1 MALDDIFKALDQQA
15 DEECEQILH
24 EAHDHSDVIAAD
36 AEEEAESIRTA
47 RVSEAERMTRLRA
60 AQSVNA
66 AKLDARKR
74 VAAVK
79 QQGVERS
86 FDRAGVLLGGVRASD
101 RYPAVF
107 RALADEALAG
117 VEGDVIVQVDPA
129 DEKLASETLAAMGLA
144 AIVKPEISTDGG
156 LVVILEGGRIVR
168 RNTFED
174 RLSKV
179 GERAQAAVAEIVFA

>member
-24 EAHDHSDVIAAD
+24 EAHDHATVIAAD
-36 AEEEAESIRTA
+36 AEEEAEAIRLA
-47 RVSEAERMTRLRA
+47 RVSEVERMTRLRA

-79 QQGVERS
+79 QKGVERS
-86 FDRAGVLLGGVRASD
+86 FDRASEILGGIRASD

-107 RALADEALAG
+107 RALAEEALAG
-117 VEGDVIVQVDPA
+117 VEGDVVMLVDPA
-129 DEKLASETLAAMGLA
+129 DEKLASETISALGVTAT
-144 AIVKPEISTDGG
+144 VKPELSTAGG
-156 LVVILEGGRIVR
+156 LAVVLEGGRIVR

-179 GERAQAAVAEIVFA
+179 RERAQAAVAEIVFA

>member
-24 EAHDHSDVIAAD
+24 EAHDHATVIAVD
-36 AEEEAESIRTA
+36 AEEEAEAIRLA
-47 RVSEAERMTRLRA
+47 RVSEVERMTRLRA

-79 QQGVERS
+79 QKGVERS
-86 FDRAGVLLGGVRASD
+86 FDRASEILGGIRASD

-107 RALADEALAG
+107 RALAEEALAG
-117 VEGDVIVQVDPA
+117 VEGDVVMLVDPA
-129 DEKLASETLAAMGLA
+129 DRMQLKRAILDALRQPKGIVPAGLEHYSFGNFEARAHALFGQVLAEA
-144 AIVKPEISTDGG
+144 PQPFGG
-156 LVVILEGGRIVR
+156 
-168 RNTFED
+168 T
-174 RLSKV
+174 
-179 GERAQAAVAEIVFA
+179 